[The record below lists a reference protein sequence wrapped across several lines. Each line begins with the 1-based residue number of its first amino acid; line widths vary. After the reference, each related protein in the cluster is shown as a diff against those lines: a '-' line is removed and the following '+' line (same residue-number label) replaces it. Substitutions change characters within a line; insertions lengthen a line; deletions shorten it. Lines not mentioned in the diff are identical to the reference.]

1 MSLLIKICGLSDK
14 RHVETAVVAG
24 AGALGF
30 VFAESPR
37 RITPAIARSI
47 SADVPRHV
55 KRVAVMLHP
64 SNEEWLAV
72 LETFDPDVL
81 QVDAEDLGRLEIPAS
96 VACWPVHR
104 EGRSIPGSDGP
115 YVYEGPKS
123 GRGETVNWSMAAEL
137 ARSGH
142 MILAGGLDP
151 DNVAAAVQAVKPH
164 GVDVSSGVETVPGQ
178 KDSRLITKFISAA
191 SAAETSL

>member
-24 AGALGF
+24 VGALGF

-37 RITPAIARSI
+37 RVTPTLARSI
-47 SADVPRHV
+47 SADVPRDV

-64 SNEEWLAV
+64 TNEEWLAV

-81 QVDAEDLGRLEIPAS
+81 QVDAEDLGRLEIPAN
-96 VACWPVHR
+96 VVCWPVYR
-104 EGRSIPGSDGP
+104 EGRSIPDYDGP

-151 DNVAAAVQAVKPH
+151 DNVATAIQAVKPH